1 MAKDYGM
8 LDAQFI
14 LDISENDDFTEALIN
29 VQEAIGQD
37 DGGVASVH
45 FSDFEQDEDGNIIV
59 WNKKEEETD
68 LDLLVRRSLIIQSY
82 IETERV
88 YDVLN

>member
-1 MAKDYGM
+1 MTKDYGM
-8 LDAQFI
+8 IDAQFI
-14 LDISENDDFTEALIN
+14 LNIAENDDFTEALTD

-45 FSDFEQDEDGNIIV
+45 FSGFEQDEDGNIIV

-82 IETERV
+82 IETERA
-88 YDVLN
+88 YDGLN